1 MSSTRNQTVRIGGQ
15 DIAPGEQKSVDI
27 PLAAM
32 YTHTD
37 VGLTVHVI
45 NGKRPGPCL
54 LLTAAVHGDE
64 INGVEIIRRVLGIKE
79 LSKLRGTLLAIP
91 VVNVHGFLN
100 QARYLPDGRDLNRC
114 FPGSEKG
121 SLAGRV
127 AHTLSNEILDHCT
140 HCIDLHTGARHRTN
154 LPQIRVDL
162 SGDETRQLAMAF
174 GSPVILD
181 AKLREGSLRQTAAD
195 KNIPLLLYEAGE
207 ALRFDEFSIRA
218 GTRGVINVMRE
229 LSMLPRKTRARKV
242 SDVAIADD
250 SRWVRAPSSGVMRTM
265 VRLGARV
272 KKGTILAYITDPVGL
287 AQVPVYSPAEA
298 IVIGLTHLP
307 LVHEGEALFHLA
319 NYSKKIHQVA
329 DQVVDFHDTFGTA
342 EDDEEPFFIGEDE
355 SLENE

>member
-1 MSSTRNQTVRIGGQ
+1 MPNKTVCIGGEQ
-15 DIAPGEQKSVDI
+15 IAPGESRTVDI

-64 INGVEIIRRVLGIKE
+64 INGVEIIRRVLGIRE
-79 LSKLRGTLLAIP
+79 LAKLRGTLLAIP

-100 QARYLPDGRDLNRC
+100 QSRYLPDGRDLNRS
-114 FPGSEKG
+114 FPGSQKG

-127 AHTLSNEILDHCT
+127 AYTLANEILGHCT

-154 LPQIRVDL
+154 LPQVRVDL
-162 SGDETRQLAMAF
+162 SQEETRDLAVAF
-174 GSPVILD
+174 GSPVVLD
-181 AKLREGSLRQTAAD
+181 AKLREGSLRQAAAD
-195 KNIPLLLYEAGE
+195 QQIPLLLYEAGE

-229 LSMLPRKTRARKV
+229 LEMLPRKSRSKKP

-250 SRWVRAPSSGVMRTM
+250 SRWVRAPCSGVMRTM

-272 KKGTILAYITDPVGL
+272 KKKTILAYITDPVGL
-287 AQVPVYSPAEA
+287 TQVPVYSPAEA
-298 IVIGLTHLP
+298 IVIGLTNLP
-307 LVHEGEALFHLA
+307 LIHEGEALFHLA
-319 NYSKKIHQVA
+319 NYSKQIHQVA
-329 DQVVDFHDTFGTA
+329 DQVVSFHDTFGTA
-342 EDDEEPFFIGEDE
+342 EDEDEPFFIGEDD
-355 SLENE
+355 SLEN

>member
-1 MSSTRNQTVRIGGQ
+1 MAANHTITIGDTEVLPGQ
-15 DIAPGEQKSVDI
+15 SKSVDI

-54 LLTAAVHGDE
+54 LLTSAVHGDE
-64 INGVEIIRRVLGIKE
+64 INGVEIIRQILSSKQ

-100 QARYLPDGRDLNRC
+100 QSRYLPDGRDLNRC
-114 FPGSEKG
+114 FPGSLKG

-127 AHTLSNEILDHCT
+127 AYTLVNKILCHAS

-154 LPQIRVDL
+154 LPQIRTDL
-162 SGDETRQLAMAF
+162 NQPDTQQLALAF

-181 AKLREGSLRQTAAD
+181 AQLRPGSLRQAAAD
-195 KNIPLLLYEAGE
+195 RGIPFLLYEAGE

-218 GTRGVINVMRE
+218 GTRGVINIMRE
-229 LSMLPRKTRARKV
+229 LNMLPRKAKPGKRASV
-242 SDVAIADD
+242 TIADD
-250 SRWVRAPSSGVMRTM
+250 SRWVRAPNSGVMRTL

-272 KKGTILAYITDPVGL
+272 KKGTVLAYISDPVGL
-287 AQVPVYSPAEA
+287 GQKAVLAPAES
-298 IVIGLTHLP
+298 IVIGLANLP

-319 NYSKKIHQVA
+319 NYSKKIRQVA
-329 DQVVDFHDTFGTA
+329 NQVATFHDTFGSSGD
-342 EDDEEPFFIGEDE
+342 EEEPFFIGHDD
-355 SLENE
+355 SLED

>member
-1 MSSTRNQTVRIGGQ
+1 MSRTANTSVTIGGET
-15 DIAPGEQKSVDI
+15 IAPGETKSVDI

-64 INGVEIIRRVLGIKE
+64 INGVEIIRRILGIKE
-79 LSKLRGTLLAIP
+79 LSKLRGSLMAIP

-100 QARYLPDGRDLNRC
+100 QSRYLPDGRDLNRC
-114 FPGSEKG
+114 FPGSQKG

-127 AHTLSNEILDHCT
+127 AYTLANDILGHCT

-162 SGDETRQLAMAF
+162 SRDETRDLAVAF

-181 AKLREGSLRQTAAD
+181 AKLREGSFRQTAAE
-195 KNIPLLLYEAGE
+195 KGIPLLLYEAGE

-229 LSMLPRKTRARKV
+229 LGMLPRKSRSKKV
-242 SDVAIADD
+242 PDVAIADD
-250 SRWVRAPSSGVMRTM
+250 SRWVRAPCSGVMRPL
-265 VRLGARV
+265 VRLGAKV
-272 KKGTILAYITDPVGL
+272 KKGTILAYVADPVGL
-287 AQVPVYSPAEA
+287 TQVPVVAPAES

-307 LVHEGEALFHLA
+307 LIHEGEALFHLA
-319 NYSKKIHQVA
+319 NYNKQIHEVA
-329 DQVVDFHDTFGTA
+329 DQVVNFHDTFGTP
-342 EDDEEPFFIGEDE
+342 EDEEEPFFIGEDE
-355 SLENE
+355 SLEN